1 MWFMNLL
8 KSIGYCFSPPKLYYD
23 NISAITMAKNL
34 VFHHR
39 TKHIE
44 IDVHFIRERIA
55 SALLLEHIDG
65 TAQLVDILISFL
77 VLYSPTWYQSLKPF

>member
-1 MWFMNLL
+1 
-8 KSIGYCFSPPKLYYD
+8 
-23 NISAITMAKNL
+23 MAKNL

-44 IDVHFIRERIA
+44 IDVHFVRERIA